1 MRKIRL
7 LLVIF
12 LALTAQCGPVFSESR
27 DSFFSPRP
35 MHYSGET
42 TTLVIDTDMS
52 KMRHDGPD
60 NGHTSISLLSKNG
73 AVLFQRK
80 LDDNFKCLGY
90 SRAQH
95 AYVLQ
100 TVGETGISLKVEA
113 FEYLPEDKPAIVYS
127 KSFTPSFVAAMEAVV
142 PSPDLRFIVFV
153 GREELNK
160 DYVCDTVYQESLIW
174 RLYVLDTKSDTI
186 RCLGKAPNPPPL
198 SKWYLEEA
206 TDSFNPCDQWQ
217 WGFDGPMLEQNI
229 CQFIS
234 PNVLKVSYGRD
245 TCRHRSKKRLIRR
258 WTL

>member
-12 LALTAQCGPVFSESR
+12 LALTAPCGSVFSESR

-35 MHYSGET
+35 MRYSGET

-127 KSFTPSFVAAMEAVV
+127 KSFTPQFVAALEAVI

-153 GREELNK
+153 GQQ
-160 DYVCDTVYQESLIW
+160 TESSIW

-186 RCLGKAPNPPPL
+186 SLLGRAPDPPPL
-198 SKWYLEEA
+198 SKWYLEES
-206 TDSFNPCDQWQ
+206 TGSFNPCDQWQ

-234 PNVLKVSYGRD
+234 PHILKVSYGKD
-245 TCRHRSKKRLIRR
+245 TCRHRSKNRLIRK